1 MPVKMASYARHMPER
16 GRMIIE
22 KALSIDS
29 FFYSETKT
37 RLLTGGY
44 CLLMVPQAGI
54 EPTTY

>member
-1 MPVKMASYARHMPER
+1 MASYARHMPER
-16 GRMIIE
+16 ERMIIE

-29 FFYSETKT
+29 FFYFETKT